1 MRRLIMEVS
10 KKKYH
15 PSFNRYANHT
25 FFPTRLQQHR
35 TLSTPFQSL
44 MEDEPDPEGYQNLS
58 DEEYNKQHER
68 FKEKLANQNKINK
81 ELFEKRTGRLYD
93 DPFEISD
100 ELFATTMTI
109 DDLPDWTPSVV
120 SRVANEMISVV
131 GIPSLLD
138 LTDMKTS
145 LPNPPPP
152 HPATNSKAY
161 ARYAVRR
168 MKDQIA
174 SAIPSIAN
182 SRLQSILATSNE
194 NVEEQQ
200 VAIDELYEY
209 IEYVLRERFPV
220 MAAHPSF
227 PKWTEIATRA
237 HLIHVN
243 ENLKTNVNSLDL
255 FDSDSNSNSDSDSD
269 SSSESDS
276 DDADA
281 DADAKDAND
290 DKAKDS
296 TRQDLIT
303 ETVDFLTSSM
313 ETTKISENE
322 SKDQTKDTTISLPVG
337 TMNQNDNKKPIFMD
351 LYQQNNDA
359 PRKQTKEERINALFP
374 VTGVYGNIKEEWELS
389 AHDEALR
396 IMIRKCTT
404 DIATILT
411 NLEKESS
418 LSNHIF
424 LTGKRG
430 VGKVGVSCVT
440 IFVSIERKN
449 VPSLFCFVLFL

>member
-1 MRRLIMEVS
+1 
-10 KKKYH
+10 
-15 PSFNRYANHT
+15 
-25 FFPTRLQQHR
+25 
-35 TLSTPFQSL
+35 
-44 MEDEPDPEGYQNLS
+44 
-58 DEEYNKQHER
+58 
-68 FKEKLANQNKINK
+68 
-81 ELFEKRTGRLYD
+81 
-93 DPFEISD
+93 
-100 ELFATTMTI
+100 
-109 DDLPDWTPSVV
+109 
-120 SRVANEMISVV
+120 
-131 GIPSLLD
+131 
-138 LTDMKTS
+138 
-145 LPNPPPP
+145 
-152 HPATNSKAY
+152 
-161 ARYAVRR
+161 
-168 MKDQIA
+168 
-174 SAIPSIAN
+174 
-182 SRLQSILATSNE
+182 
-194 NVEEQQ
+194 
-200 VAIDELYEY
+200 
-209 IEYVLRERFPV
+209 
-220 MAAHPSF
+220 
-227 PKWTEIATRA
+227 
-237 HLIHVN
+237 
-243 ENLKTNVNSLDL
+243 
-255 FDSDSNSNSDSDSD
+255 
-269 SSSESDS
+269 
-276 DDADA
+276 
-281 DADAKDAND
+281 
-290 DKAKDS
+290 
-296 TRQDLIT
+296 
-303 ETVDFLTSSM
+303 M